1 MDINKTDLD
10 ALNAVVKIT
19 VDRSDYENNVAAVL
33 SDYRKNANIPGFRKG
48 HVPMGIIKKQ
58 YQKAVVADE
67 VNKLLRENL
76 ENFIKD
82 QKLDLLGNPLPKSTE
97 KELDWN
103 SKQID
108 FEFELGLAPKFE
120 VKLDKLKKIV
130 RYEIDPEAKMVNDQQ
145 DHIRK
150 QYGKLVSQ
158 STPEKGFEITAQFRN
173 EEYEIEKINTF
184 KLDDL
189 KSKTAISSLK
199 KQTINSIIDFPVK
212 GLYQDNEVLKRAL
225 SLSDDKMKELMTS
238 NISLEIKEINERI
251 PAELNQELFDKLYA
265 AGTVNSEKELKEK
278 IRVDLQKQFEPQ
290 ADQKLLGDITEF
302 LVDKIKFKLPE
313 DFLKRWMQTSGKEKL
328 TFEEAAQEY
337 DKSEKGIRYQLI
349 EGKIISDNN
358 LDISFDELKD
368 FAGTLIENQ
377 MRQYG
382 QQPDQKQ
389 IEGIV
394 SNVLSNQE
402 ETKRISEQ
410 LMSSKILTF
419 FKENAPLKKK
429 KVGFDT
435 FVKEAYGKA

>member
-33 SDYRKNANIPGFRKG
+33 SDYRKKANIPGFRKG

-58 YQKAVVADE
+58 YQKAVIADE

-97 KELDWN
+97 KELDWS

-158 STPEKGFEITAQFRN
+158 STPVKGFEITAQFRN
-173 EEYEIEKINTF
+173 EEHEIEKINTF

-189 KSKTAISSLK
+189 KSKKAISSLK

-238 NISLEIKEINERI
+238 NITLEIKEINERI

-290 ADQKLLGDITEF
+290 ADQKLLSDITEF

-328 TFEEAAQEY
+328 TSEQAAQEY

-358 LDISFDELKD
+358 LDISFDELKA
-368 FAGTLIENQ
+368 FAGNLIENQ

-389 IEGIV
+389 IDGIV